1 MPYVDRY
8 SRVCGFL
15 DIEEVEG
22 SGKFLRRYFILNTS
36 DNALFWYMDNPQNLP
51 PGARNVGSLQLPY
64 ISKVS
69 EATAKQKPKAEF
81 CFVINAGLRR
91 YFLQA
96 NDRKDLLDWVE
107 ALNKSC
113 KITVPKGKANDPQ
126 PSTEINKPPAEAQT
140 GRKQIPYKTEIIGG
154 VVVQTPITQVNGG
167 EGQEASEPT
176 AHSAL
181 KRSISY
187 IPISGSKQTSGPQ
200 VLKSGFC
207 VKQGIVRKSWKRR
220 YFTLDENSFSYFKCE
235 MEKEPLRTIPLKDIQ
250 KAQNCSCSQALMRD
264 NLFELVTTSR
274 TFYIQADSPAEME
287 SWIKAINEAIKLW
300 KGSSNAMASTA
311 QATFTRA
318 NSLLLAD
325 PSGAP
330 LSPPSGGVATPGEE
344 KRPLTKSTSMVSSWQ
359 PWTPVPSAVGPPASS
374 APEESPHDSEAQAPS
389 AEPGPQLAGVNGQD
403 KRRRHR
409 SQPAPQKEHHFVYSI
424 DDDGIRTSDV

>member
-1 MPYVDRY
+1 M
-8 SRVCGFL
+8 
-15 DIEEVEG
+15 IECRGG
-22 SGKFLRRYFILNTS
+22 SFDPPPPKGGWVGK
-36 DNALFWYMDNPQNLP
+36 NLP
-51 PGARNVGSLQLPY
+51 PGTQCVGSLQLPY

-96 NDRKDLLDWVE
+96 NDKKDLLDWVD

-113 KITVPKGKANDPQ
+113 KITVPKDKANDPQ
-126 PSTEINKPPAEAQT
+126 PCAEINKPATESQI

-167 EGQEASEPT
+167 ESQEAAECT
-176 AHSAL
+176 APGVL
-181 KRSISY
+181 KRTMSH
-187 IPISGSKQTSGPQ
+187 IPLSGNKPTLGPQ

-235 MEKEPLRTIPLKDIQ
+235 LEKEPLRAILLKDIQ

-264 NLFELVTTSR
+264 NLFEIVTTSR
-274 TFYIQADSPAEME
+274 TFYIQADSPAEMQ
-287 SWIKAINEAIKLW
+287 SWMNAINEAIKALRGSCNSTTTAAQSSLIGRTPPLPLIDSSAGPSPAPSASLW
-300 KGSSNAMASTA
+300 
-311 QATFTRA
+311 
-318 NSLLLAD
+318 
-325 PSGAP
+325 
-330 LSPPSGGVATPGEE
+330 PPSSSRPHGDE
-344 KRPLTKSTSMVSSWQ
+344 KRPLAKSTSVVPSWQ
-359 PWTPVPSAVGPPASS
+359 PWTPVPTAVMPPLSPVEEAGGRPPA
-374 APEESPHDSEAQAPS
+374 PNAPS
-389 AEPGPQLAGVNGQD
+389 EPAKSQLAVKEDVNGQG

-409 SQPAPQKEHHFVYSI
+409 SQPAPQKEQQFQYNI
-424 DDDGIRTSDV
+424 DDDGIRTTDV

>member
-22 SGKFLRRYFILNTS
+22 SGKFLRRYFILDTS
-36 DNALFWYMDNPQNLP
+36 DNALLWYMDNPQNLP
-51 PGARNVGSLQLPY
+51 PGAKYVGSLQLPY

-69 EATAKQKPKAEF
+69 EATAKQKPKVEF
-81 CFVINAGLRR
+81 CFVINSAKRP

-113 KITVPKGKANDPQ
+113 KITVPKGKINDPQ
-126 PSTEINKPPAEAQT
+126 PSAEINKPPAEAQT

-167 EGQEASEPT
+167 EGQEAAEST
-176 AHSAL
+176 THSVL
-181 KRSISY
+181 KRSTSY
-187 IPISGSKQTSGPQ
+187 APSGSKQTSGPQ

-235 MEKEPLRTIPLKDIQ
+235 MEKEPLRAIPLKDIQ

-287 SWIKAINEAIKLW
+287 SWIKAINTAIKLH
-300 KGSSNAMASTA
+300 KGSSNATA
-311 QATFTRA
+311 IPVQAD
-318 NSLLLAD
+318 S
-325 PSGAP
+325 SGA
-330 LSPPSGGVATPGEE
+330 VTHGEE

-359 PWTPVPSAVGPPASS
+359 PWTPVPAATKPPDSS
-374 APEESPHDSEAQAPS
+374 TEEESRHHSELQTPS
-389 AEPGPQLAGVNGQD
+389 TVPGSQLAGVNGQD
-403 KRRRHR
+403 NRRRHR
-409 SQPAPQKEHHFVYSI
+409 SQPAPQKERHFDYNI
-424 DDDGIRTSDV
+424 DDDGIRTTDV

>member
-22 SGKFLRRYFILNTS
+22 SGKFLRRYFILDTS
-36 DNALFWYMDNPQNLP
+36 DNALLWYMDNPQNLP
-51 PGARNVGSLQLPY
+51 PGAKYVGSLQLPY

-69 EATAKQKPKAEF
+69 EATAKQKPKVEF
-81 CFVINAGLRR
+81 CFVINSAKRP

-113 KITVPKGKANDPQ
+113 KITV
-126 PSTEINKPPAEAQT
+126 
-140 GRKQIPYKTEIIGG
+140 
-154 VVVQTPITQVNGG
+154 NGG
-167 EGQEASEPT
+167 EGQEAAEST
-176 AHSAL
+176 THSVL
-181 KRSISY
+181 KRSTSY
-187 IPISGSKQTSGPQ
+187 APSGSKQTSGPQ

-235 MEKEPLRTIPLKDIQ
+235 MEKEPLRAIPLKDIQ

-287 SWIKAINEAIKLW
+287 SWIKAINTAIKLH
-300 KGSSNAMASTA
+300 KGSSNATA
-311 QATFTRA
+311 IPVQAD
-318 NSLLLAD
+318 S
-325 PSGAP
+325 SGA
-330 LSPPSGGVATPGEE
+330 VTHGEE

-359 PWTPVPSAVGPPASS
+359 PWTPVPAATKPPDSS
-374 APEESPHDSEAQAPS
+374 TEEESRHHSELQTPS
-389 AEPGPQLAGVNGQD
+389 TVPGSQLAGVNGQD
-403 KRRRHR
+403 NRRRHR
-409 SQPAPQKEHHFVYSI
+409 SQPAPQKERHFDYNI
-424 DDDGIRTSDV
+424 DDDGIRTTDV

>member
-51 PGARNVGSLQLPY
+51 PGAQNVGSLQLPY

-113 KITVPKGKANDPQ
+113 KIT
-126 PSTEINKPPAEAQT
+126 
-140 GRKQIPYKTEIIGG
+140 
-154 VVVQTPITQVNGG
+154 VNGG

-287 SWIKAINEAIKLW
+287 SWIKAINEAIKLC
-300 KGSSNAMASTA
+300 KGSSNTMASTA
-311 QATFTRA
+311 QATFTRT

-325 PSGAP
+325 QSGAL
-330 LSPPSGGVATPGEE
+330 LSPPSGGVATPSEE

-374 APEESPHDSEAQAPS
+374 APEESPHDGEAQAPS
-389 AEPGPQLAGVNGQD
+389 AEPSPQLAGVNGQD